1 MECARVCGTHCC
13 QAHSLSGSDA
23 EAQGWDSRLYY
34 SPQLF
39 SPANPLEA
47 PSREYTGIPIA
58 GWMLYANVLNGVVYD
73 DNVFQTHANETEAWG
88 YRLQPNI
95 EITRN
100 NGIHKTTIYGFAD
113 ARFYGDD
120 ADEGDVFNAKGGFR
134 HVWEAQRDF
143 IVRFEGDAA
152 RKTDINNSGQ
162 VIVNG
167 VEQTLVDPLTYNEYR
182 TSVSGLKSFDR
193 FFVGLAGAARRNT
206 YDDIEDTLGQI
217 ISQDY
222 RNQTVYTFSG
232 RVGIHLSPV
241 FYAFAEPSQN
251 WRHFNDSTF
260 NSEGQRIVAGLG
272 TDRISLFQGEIFAG
286 YQRQDYDNAAFGDV
300 ESDVY
305 GGQLYWYPTRDLTV
319 GIEVDKSI
327 GDSTLSSPGNPS
339 GSPVEDTGI
348 LVRSEYIL
356 SDIWSLSGRVGLRLH
371 RLHGDAAPGRPLAR
385 GHDDPL
391 LHLAQ
396 SRAHV
401 RLPVSQSRLERRC
414 QQLRPQHVH
423 VRRNVQVLRI
433 ERHEPTPER
442 WADNVG

>member
-1 MECARVCGTHCC
+1 MRGEVVGTIIFPSKRRG
-13 QAHSLSGSDA
+13 ALAFAAPLVVGALLSATGA
-23 EAQGWDSRLYY
+23 KAQGWDSRLYY

-58 GWMLYANVLNGVVYD
+58 GWLLYADVLNGAVYD
-73 DNVFQTHANETEAWG
+73 DNVFQTHANETAAWG

-95 EITRN
+95 ELTRN

-120 ADEGDVFNAKGGFR
+120 ADEGDVFNAEGGFR

-143 IVRFEGDAA
+143 IVRFGAQAA

-167 VEQTLVDPLTYNEYR
+167 VEQTLVDPLTYNEYT

-217 ISQDY
+217 IPQDF

-260 NSEGQRIVAGLG
+260 DSEGQRIVAGLG

-327 GDSTLSSPGNPS
+327 GDFDALLAWQRFRLAGRGHRVS
-339 GSPVEDTGI
+339 GQDRIHSLRP
-348 LVRSEYIL
+348 LVA
-356 SDIWSLSGRVGLRLH
+356 VGTRRLRLH
-371 RLHGDAAPGRPLAR
+371 RLHGDAARGRPLAR
-385 GHDDPL
+385 RHDDSL

-401 RLPVSQSRLERRC
+401 RLSVSQPRLER
-414 QQLRPQHVH
+414 
-423 VRRNVQVLRI
+423 
-433 ERHEPTPER
+433 
-442 WADNVG
+442 